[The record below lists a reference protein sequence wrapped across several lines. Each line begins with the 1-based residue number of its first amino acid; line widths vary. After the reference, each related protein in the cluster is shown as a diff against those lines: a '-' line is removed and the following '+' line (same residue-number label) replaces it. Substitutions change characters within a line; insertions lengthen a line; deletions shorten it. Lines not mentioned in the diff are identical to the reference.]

1 MPKPGRIYLVGAGPG
16 DPELLTIKAARLL
29 DRADAIIYDRL
40 VSDEILDL
48 ANPFAERVYV
58 GKSTGSHSLKQSEIN
73 TLLVHMAR
81 KHGHIVRLKGGD
93 PYIFGRGGEEAEW
106 LSLHNVPF
114 EVVPGITAAAGCMA
128 QLNLPLTH
136 RGLATGVRFVTGHMQ
151 ADIEP
156 HHDWR
161 SLADP
166 DTTLAIYMGVKTMP
180 VIAGKLLEHGL
191 PTDTPVMII
200 ENGSTPDQ
208 RHFRSTLGNVCDDL
222 NRLDFDPPCMIVI
235 GRVISLAD
243 RLSLPEAELLSE
255 SRFDQ
260 NPAPD
265 FPDGGLR
272 YAHTA

>member
-1 MPKPGRIYLVGAGPG
+1 MQQPGCIYLVGAGPG
-16 DPELLTIKAARLL
+16 NPELLTIKAARLL
-29 DRADAIIYDRL
+29 DRADVIVYDRL
-40 VSDEILDL
+40 VSAEILDM
-48 ANPFAERVYV
+48 ANPFAERIYV

-73 TLLVHMAR
+73 SLLVHLAQSHR
-81 KHGHIVRLKGGD
+81 HIVRLKGGD

-114 EVVPGITAAAGCMA
+114 EVIPGITAAAGCMA

-151 ADIEP
+151 ADAEP
-156 HHDWR
+156 QHDWR

-180 VIAGKLLEHGL
+180 IIAGKLMEHGL
-191 PTDTPVMII
+191 AVNTPVMII

-208 RHFRSTLGNVCDDL
+208 RHFRTTLGNVCADL
-222 NRLDFDPPCMIVI
+222 DRLDFDPPCMIVI

-243 RLSLPEAELLSE
+243 RLSLPVGGLL
-255 SRFDQ
+255 
-260 NPAPD
+260 
-265 FPDGGLR
+265 PDGTLDPAATSRIQNDGLR
-272 YAHTA
+272 YVRSA